1 MPTLSDLPSLAQR
14 PTFAPI
20 AHAASVLGTGGGAN
34 RHGNTAV
41 TTFTALQAILAA
53 TFIALSPLAQAQPVS
68 IEHAYGLSG
77 RIGLGLANVPTYEG
91 SPNRRMVAVPD
102 LTLSY
107 RSRDW
112 GTVEFGQRGLFWSAV
127 ESGSFRFALVAQ
139 FDPGRKDRDTSTLD
153 PTPGDKRLA
162 GMGKV
167 PSSTEAG
174 VGIGYGPLMV
184 IARQSLSERGPKG
197 AQVDM
202 TVEMPWSASDRLNL
216 RSALGATWA
225 NRDYMQTYFGVTT
238 AQAQATSFSVYT
250 PKSGC
255 RKVEASVSAEY
266 ALASSW
272 KLQASAGFTRLGDVA
287 AASPLVSRRNG
298 ASAALGVAY
307 EF

>member
-127 ESGSFRFALVAQ
+127 ESGSFRSRIPILSATLFGLRLIRRVESENLPRPVVELLLNRIAL
-139 FDPGRKDRDTSTLD
+139 
-153 PTPGDKRLA
+153 
-162 GMGKV
+162 
-167 PSSTEAG
+167 
-174 VGIGYGPLMV
+174 
-184 IARQSLSERGPKG
+184 SLS
-197 AQVDM
+197 
-202 TVEMPWSASDRLNL
+202 
-216 RSALGATWA
+216 
-225 NRDYMQTYFGVTT
+225 
-238 AQAQATSFSVYT
+238 
-250 PKSGC
+250 
-255 RKVEASVSAEY
+255 
-266 ALASSW
+266 
-272 KLQASAGFTRLGDVA
+272 
-287 AASPLVSRRNG
+287 
-298 ASAALGVAY
+298 
-307 EF
+307 